1 MTATQLPDHYETLQV
16 SPRADRDTIER
27 VFRHLAKRYHP
38 DNRDSGNTDT
48 FSRVVEAY
56 RVLTD
61 PEQRAR
67 YDIAYEQVKAAQWR
81 IFDQETTHSE
91 IAADARIRD
100 AILALL
106 YVARRNDFTNPGI
119 GAVELE
125 RTLGCPE
132 ALMGFH
138 IWYLREQELI
148 KRNESG
154 MFAITATGVD
164 RVLERGGPGK
174 PHTNLISSGDLRE
187 GRTATA

>member
-1 MTATQLPDHYETLQV
+1 MTAQLPDYYEDLQV
-16 SPRADRDTIER
+16 SPRADRETIER

-38 DNRDSGNTDT
+38 DNRDSGDTET
-48 FSRVVEAY
+48 FSRIVEAY

-61 PEQRAR
+61 PEERAR
-67 YDIAYEQVKAAQWR
+67 YDLMYEQVKAAQWR

-106 YVARRNDFTNPGI
+106 YVARRNDCANPGI

-125 RTLGCPE
+125 RVLGCPE
-132 ALMGFH
+132 SLMAFH
-138 IWYLREQELI
+138 IWYLKEQGLL

-154 MFAITATGVD
+154 MYAITALGVD
-164 RVLERGGPGK
+164 RVLENGGPEK
-174 PHTNLISSGDLRE
+174 PTTNLISAGDSM
-187 GRTATA
+187 TARAAKV